1 MEDEDEAWK
10 AKYPI
15 LAAIVDVIGGEYW
28 AADPRYGPL
37 PAVYIDEWIDDLDAV
52 EVKLAERLALKPLRE
67 E

>member
-1 MEDEDEAWK
+1 MEDEAWK

-37 PAVYIDEWIDDLDAV
+37 PSVYIDELIEDLDAT
-52 EVKLAERLALKPLRE
+52 EAKLTERLVLK
-67 E
+67 